1 MMHTDLIAY
10 QKSMDFIVEIY
21 RITSL
26 FPPEEKYGLV
36 SQLRRGA
43 VSIPTNIS
51 EGVSRNSTKEYIRFL
66 YISLGSVSETE
77 CLLEISKRLR
87 YYEAEK
93 ALNSELL
100 VIKKML
106 LKLIGTLKGNDLG
119 MGNAEI
125 I

>member
-1 MMHTDLIAY
+1 MMHTDLIVY

-100 VIKKML
+100 VIKKMI
-106 LKLIGTLKGNDLG
+106 LKLIGSLKRN
-119 MGNAEI
+119 E
-125 I
+125 